1 MLMMLDVRTLH
12 DLAVIKVIH
21 DRYEQDYAAY
31 VAVLKAR
38 LRY

>member
-1 MLMMLDVRTLH
+1 MLDVRTLH
-12 DLAVIKVIH
+12 ELAVIKAIH

-38 LRY
+38 SRY